1 MEGMSRVVGDRMQAQ
16 VVVVED
22 ALVAREG
29 LVAVLEALPG
39 TTVVGTAADA
49 ASAHEVIQRERPDV
63 VLADLRMPPGHH
75 AEGVTLAND
84 LRVAMPDVGV
94 IVVSQHCDPGMARL
108 LFANGA
114 ARRGYLLKER
124 ITSPEVLA
132 DAIATVAGGGT
143 TIDPS
148 IVAGMVVDGRGR
160 PGSAINALTP
170 REAEVLELLAAGQS
184 NTAIARHMSIS
195 RRGVE
200 KNVTQ
205 IFAKLGLGQDDDRN
219 ARVSAAILWLD
230 GRDGLRETRTGIS
243 ASPDG
248 AAP

>member
-1 MEGMSRVVGDRMQAQ
+1 MEAR

-29 LVAVLEALPG
+29 LVAVLEALPD
-39 TTVVGTAADA
+39 TSVVGTACDP
-49 ASAHEVIQRERPDV
+49 ASAREVIERERPDV
-63 VLADLRMPPGHH
+63 VLTDLRMPPGHR
-75 AEGVTLAND
+75 AEGVTLASD
-84 LRVAMPDVGV
+84 LRAALPDVGV
-94 IVVSQHCDPGMARL
+94 IVVSQHCDPDMARL
-108 LFANGA
+108 LFAHGA
-114 ARRGYLLKER
+114 AGRGYLLKER
-124 ITSPEVLA
+124 IASPDLLA
-132 DAIATVAGGGT
+132 DAVTTVAAGGT

-170 REAEVLELLAAGQS
+170 REAEALELLAAGQS

-219 ARVSAAILWLD
+219 ARVSAALLWLA
-230 GRDGLRETRTGIS
+230 GRDGVRETRSAIS
-243 ASPDG
+243 DDPDG
-248 AAP
+248 AA

>member
-1 MEGMSRVVGDRMQAQ
+1 MAVKAD

-39 TTVVGTAADA
+39 TSVVGTASDP
-49 ASAHEVIQRERPDV
+49 ASARDVIDRERPHV
-63 VLADLRMPPGHH
+63 VLTDLRMPPGHH

-84 LRVAMPDVGV
+84 LRAALPEIGV
-94 IVVSQHCDPGMARL
+94 IVVSQHCDPDMARL
-108 LFANGA
+108 LFVNGA
-114 ARRGYLLKER
+114 AGRGYLLKER
-124 ITSPEVLA
+124 IASPTVLA
-132 DAIATVAGGGT
+132 DAIATVAEGGT

-160 PGSAINALTP
+160 PGSIVNALTP

-219 ARVSAAILWLD
+219 ARVSAALLWLES
-230 GRDGLRETRTGIS
+230 RDGVRETRSGIS
-243 ASPDG
+243 GAPDG
-248 AAP
+248 AA

>member
-1 MEGMSRVVGDRMQAQ
+1 VQVD

-29 LVAVLEALPG
+29 LVAVLGALPG
-39 TTVVGTAADA
+39 TAVVGTASDTP
-49 ASAHEVIQRERPDV
+49 SAHEVIERERPHV
-63 VLADLRMPPGHH
+63 VLTDLRMPPGHH
-75 AEGVTLAND
+75 AEGVALAND
-84 LRVAMPDVGV
+84 LRASMPEVGV
-94 IVVSQHCDPGMARL
+94 IVVSQHCDPDMARL

-114 ARRGYLLKER
+114 DRRGYLLKER
-124 ITSPEVLA
+124 IASPQVLA
-132 DAIATVAGGGT
+132 EAVTTVAEGGT

-170 REAEVLELLAAGQS
+170 REAEVLQLLAAGQS

-219 ARVSAAILWLD
+219 ARVSAALLWLES
-230 GRDGLRETRTGIS
+230 RDGVRETRSAIS

-248 AAP
+248 DA